1 MDYKVLFCFIEVTD
15 GFLRTKG
22 CEHAKK
28 VTSKNPIIAFSSD
41 PPNGPVAHSASAAS
55 YSHISKHMVGRLPE
69 GHFSKTTEI
78 EPASN
83 GLEGRRHSKN
93 RRGTNRFFRTRE
105 GFCLRC
111 SVAAIDPPARRSR
124 MKLPCGDDMNHLK
137 GEIMSNADMKAKI
150 KKRIDAALSAE
161 AVQTAAAAHQRAA
174 SELTAVEAT
183 RAELVRKI
191 ERLKSESAEESHSSF
206 EKRRQARRALKD
218 AEADLLDLDATV
230 MGKARE
236 REKKARGD
244 VAAAKLAALELPWT
258 EVSRELQEAIDLC
271 DETLIA
277 WQQSVISAGIG
288 GAFLHNLKA
297 RRATNE
303 LIDILLV
310 ARFHGTPAEIPDP
323 ETWAR
328 MEATEKSKVAARE
341 VQERATLQE
350 MIESR
355 PARRW
360 DGVVTHL

>member
-1 MDYKVLFCFIEVTD
+1 
-15 GFLRTKG
+15 
-22 CEHAKK
+22 
-28 VTSKNPIIAFSSD
+28 
-41 PPNGPVAHSASAAS
+41 
-55 YSHISKHMVGRLPE
+55 
-69 GHFSKTTEI
+69 
-78 EPASN
+78 
-83 GLEGRRHSKN
+83 
-93 RRGTNRFFRTRE
+93 
-105 GFCLRC
+105 
-111 SVAAIDPPARRSR
+111 